1 VLKPTPTRLAQTFSE
16 RSEDPLVFS
25 LLHCHQG
32 APRVWRAPIR
42 QADRVQPHA
51 LAEAVRTRILAWL
64 SEERFA
70 DCSVQQTL
78 WRVIDEV
85 CYVASL
91 RTWYRV
97 AARHRLCGDR
107 RRHPSRPATV
117 IPQLCAAGPNQVW
130 SWDIARV
137 KIKVHK
143 TPLHPYLIE
152 DVFSRK
158 CVGWRLE
165 EREHDRLAADLIQT
179 AVNSEGANPHTLH
192 ADGGPSMTSHE
203 GRCYCS
209 GWASTD
215 PTPGRTCRTTTR
227 FRNRCSKRSNTM
239 WTTRSFSTITITP
252 APGSRC
258 SWPFT
263 TVSIDT
269 PDWPDSPRTAFM
281 TATGL

>member
-85 CYVASL
+85 CCVASL

-137 KIKVHK
+137 KIKAQK

-179 AVNSEGANPHTLH
+179 RGEQ
-192 ADGGPSMTSHE
+192 
-203 GRCYCS
+203 
-209 GWASTD
+209 
-215 PTPGRTCRTTTR
+215 
-227 FRNRCSKRSNTM
+227 
-239 WTTRSFSTITITP
+239 
-252 APGSRC
+252 
-258 SWPFT
+258 
-263 TVSIDT
+263 
-269 PDWPDSPRTAFM
+269 
-281 TATGL
+281 